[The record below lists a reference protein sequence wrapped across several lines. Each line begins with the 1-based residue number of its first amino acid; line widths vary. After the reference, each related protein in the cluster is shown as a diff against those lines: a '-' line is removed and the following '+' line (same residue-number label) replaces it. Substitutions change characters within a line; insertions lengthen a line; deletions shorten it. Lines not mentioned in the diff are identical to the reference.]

1 MRWNY
6 TISAVRR
13 EMRIKANID
22 KKANIDF
29 LTTKFEKTKLI
40 NLISF
45 KKCLWKWDLHFSS
58 AALFFSNVA
67 SNTNKWN

>member
-1 MRWNY
+1 MLKKLVKKIIIAGRRKMRWNY

-40 NLISF
+40 NLYLLKNINENEISTS
-45 KKCLWKWDLHFSS
+45 L
-58 AALFFSNVA
+58 
-67 SNTNKWN
+67 